1 MLGDLHIARKTS
13 AIRLKNH
20 CLTRAV
26 PCGLETTGFRILS
39 EVIPLKIKKIGIVA
53 NTEKEKIADHVLSLK
68 QWLEEKGV
76 QAFLEMEISRKISTN
91 DGLAWNELAKKSQ
104 MVVVLGGDGTMLRTA
119 HYLAGHRVPILGINL
134 GSFGYLT
141 EVNLNEIHSTLD
153 LIILGKFVTE
163 KRMMLDVSVRHGK
176 NITRVGSVLNDVVIN
191 RGDLSRMNELEV
203 DINGKYLT
211 TYKGDGLIVST
222 PTGSTAYSL
231 SAGGP
236 IVFPGK
242 DLIIVNPICPHML
255 TNRPIIFP
263 EDASLQIT
271 LWSKDQG
278 AMLTLDGQEAYK
290 IKSGD
295 AIMVKRSEHVTTLV
309 LSPYRS
315 YMEILRSKLGWGDLP
330 PGARKRKNA

>member
-1 MLGDLHIARKTS
+1 M
-13 AIRLKNH
+13 
-20 CLTRAV
+20 
-26 PCGLETTGFRILS
+26 FLS
-39 EVIPLKIKKIGIVA
+39 EVIKLKIKKIGIVA
-53 NTEKEKIADHVLSLK
+53 NIEKEKIADHVRSLK
-68 QWLEEKGV
+68 KWLEEKGV
-76 QAFLEMEISRKISTN
+76 KIFLEMEISKKVSFAG
-91 DGLAWNELAKKSQ
+91 GLGWTELARKSE
-104 MVVVLGGDGTMLRTA
+104 MIVVLGGDGTMLRTA

-141 EVNLNEIHSTLD
+141 EVNLNEIHSTLE
-153 LIILGKFVTE
+153 LIIQAEFITE
-163 KRMMLDVSVRHGK
+163 KRMMLDVSIKHGK
-176 NITRVGSVLNDVVIN
+176 NILNVGSVLNDAVIN

-242 DLIIVNPICPHML
+242 DLIIVNPICPHTL

-263 EDASLQIT
+263 EDSVLKIT
-271 LWSKDQG
+271 LWSKDKG

-290 IKSGD
+290 VKSGD
-295 AIMVKRSEHVTTLV
+295 AIIVKKSRHVTMLV
-309 LSPYRS
+309 LSPFRS
-315 YMEILRSKLGWGDLP
+315 YREILRSKLGWGDLP
-330 PGARKRKNA
+330 PGAKKRRNA